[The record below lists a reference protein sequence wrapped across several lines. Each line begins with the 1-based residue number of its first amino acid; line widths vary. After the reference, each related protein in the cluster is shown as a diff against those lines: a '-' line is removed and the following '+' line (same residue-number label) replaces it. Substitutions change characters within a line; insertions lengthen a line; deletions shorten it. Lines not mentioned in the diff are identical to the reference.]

1 MHPVKFLMDEIY
13 HDYWG
18 IPQRKRKPQVV
29 GEMPVRPRPHP
40 LQRLLR
46 LP

>member
-1 MHPVKFLMDEIY
+1 MHPVNFLFQEIY
-13 HDYWG
+13 RKHWG
-18 IPQRKRKPQVV
+18 IPQPKRGTQPV

-40 LQRLLR
+40 LQRLFW